1 MNPVAPLAR
10 RLLAGRQGR
19 DDGPQVVLISGGARG
34 IGAALARAHRARG
47 DTVVVGDLRPLH
59 DDDRILDVR
68 DRDAYRGLAEEVV
81 AVHGRIDVFYDN
93 AGVAVAGVLEEMT
106 PQHWQDQIDV
116 NLRGVVHGV
125 DAVYPH
131 MCQQGH
137 GQLVIMASLAG
148 ILPVPAMIPYSS
160 VKSAVVTLGRALRVE
175 ARRHGV
181 RVTVV
186 CPAFVATPLLT
197 HINPGLP
204 ATGANEVGVR
214 LVRQI
219 QGRPMDPDQLAA
231 VVLRALP
238 RDPEMILAPWPMAH
252 LAVLGERLVP
262 VVGRRASSL
271 FLRRYLRLAAQ
282 PTDQA
287 PRS

>member
-1 MNPVAPLAR
+1 MSRVTSLAR
-10 RLLAGRQGR
+10 RLLPGRPPRDEGR
-19 DDGPQVVLISGGARG
+19 PQVVLISGGARG

-47 DTVVVGDLRPLH
+47 DTVVAADLRPLH
-59 DDDRILDVR
+59 DDDLLLDVR
-68 DRDAYRGLAEEVV
+68 DRDAYRRLAEEVV
-81 AVHGRIDVFYDN
+81 AAHGRIDIFYDN
-93 AGVAVAGVLEEMT
+93 AGIAVAGVQEEMT
-106 PQHWQDQIDV
+106 PQHWEDQIDV

-125 DAVYPH
+125 DAVYPL

-148 ILPVPAMIPYSS
+148 ILPIPAMIPYSA

-181 RVTVV
+181 QVTVV

-197 HINPGLP
+197 NINPGLP
-204 ATGANEVGVR
+204 ATAANEVGVR

-219 QGRPMDPDQLAA
+219 QGRPMDPDQLATR
-231 VVLRALP
+231 VLRALP
-238 RDPEMILAPWPMAH
+238 KDPETILAPWPMAH

-262 VVGRRASSL
+262 AVGRRASGL
-271 FLRRYLRLAAQ
+271 FLRRYLRLR
-282 PTDQA
+282 DD
-287 PRS
+287 S